1 MEANPA
7 TQPTSQ
13 VKAPLVSVVVPTFN
27 RAQLLSETVNS
38 ILGQTFQEF
47 EIIIVDNMSEDG
59 TEAYVKGLNDPRI
72 RYYRNPNNGIIAI
85 NRNFGIRQARGTYVA
100 FCDDDDLWLPEK
112 LQKQLTHFSA
122 EGISCVATD
131 YIPIGDLNFINKSLQ
146 FLPGEKYRDFLY
158 KEILFSFN
166 PVVTSSTLVRKDFL
180 LEEGGFDES
189 REFQFIEDW
198 ELWLRLSRKNKIRI
212 LAEVSLKYRMC
223 RKECRDGRQ
232 VALNLLK
239 IMEKHYN
246 LRYIDKKTFRSARGN
261 CSVVIGKAFL
271 DANDIHGIHYYFKG
285 LLFSTGIG
293 AKLRALGGL
302 VLFCIPRALRN
313 RLLNIFYLH
322 LSKSRLKAIPYSER
336 RA

>member
-1 MEANPA
+1 MEANLRA
-7 TQPTSQ
+7 QLTSQ
-13 VKAPLVSVVVPTFN
+13 AQAPLVSVVVPTFN
-27 RAQLLSETVNS
+27 RAQLLSETIDS
-38 ILGQTFQEF
+38 ILGQTFQKF

-59 TEAYVKGLNDPRI
+59 TEAYVKGLDDPRI
-72 RYYRNPNNGIIAI
+72 RYYRNPNNGVIAI
-85 NRNFGIRQARGTYVA
+85 NRNFGIRQARGTYIA

-131 YIPIGDLNFINKSLQ
+131 YIPIGDVKFINKSLQ

-189 REFQFIEDW
+189 RKFQFIEDW
-198 ELWLRLSRKNKIRI
+198 ELWLRLSRKSKIRI
-212 LAEVSLKYRMC
+212 LAEELLKYRMS
-223 RKECRDGRQ
+223 RKEGRDDRQ

-239 IMEKHYN
+239 IIEKHYN
-246 LRYIDKKTFRSARGN
+246 LHYIDKKAFRSAWGN
-261 CSVVIGKAFL
+261 CSIVIGKAFM
-271 DANDIHGIHYYFKG
+271 DANDIHGITYYFKG
-285 LLFSTGIG
+285 LLFSTAIG

-302 VLFCIPRALRN
+302 VLFCIPLALRA

-322 LSKSRLKAIPYSER
+322 LSKKDLKQST
-336 RA
+336 